1 MTDRHGRTKVL
12 QHAICAALL
21 VFTLSSTTEA
31 GPLEVKIDTYPVI
44 LAGFIASSYNAATQ
58 DFLATG
64 WALSLN
70 QGSGAV
76 PYSNTKFQLTAK
88 INNSGVATSGTL
100 SVGTGTLLSSTSLT
114 NFGFYAVPGGT
125 LEFLFGTPS
134 GSLVP
139 GVFTGAVDKPI
150 DVMLTG
156 VGNAFTGSWATSW
169 TSTANASAAIRQDPV
184 PEPSVLLL
192 TLVGAGALGARR
204 RASRNRRAA

>member
-1 MTDRHGRTKVL
+1 MTDTHGRTRTL
-12 QHAICAALL
+12 QHVVCAVLL
-21 VFTLSSTTEA
+21 VLTLSSTTEA

-76 PYSNTKFQLTAK
+76 PYSNTRFELTAK
-88 INNSGVATSGTL
+88 INNSGIATSGTL
-100 SVGTGTLLSSTSLT
+100 NVGAGTLLSSVSLV

-125 LEFLFGTPS
+125 MEFLFGAPT
-134 GSLVP
+134 GNLVP
-139 GVFTGAVDKPI
+139 GVFVGTPDKPI

-156 VGNAFTGSWATSW
+156 VGSAFTGSWATSW

-192 TLVGAGALGARR
+192 TLIGAGALGARR
-204 RASRNRRAA
+204 ASRRRAA